1 MKENKIKWIL
11 PFLVFI
17 IGMGILVGTVDHLKA
32 NAKKQN
38 REMAGLNAMTYAE
51 RVKKDMT
58 KGIGV
63 TDTLKQIL
71 VSEHGKIS
79 RFSQVAENMMTN
91 SIQSI
96 QLAPEGIV
104 TEIYPEKGN
113 EAGKIDLIHD
123 KDRGEVSRYA
133 RDNGVF
139 TMQGPF
145 ELKQGGRG
153 IAVRNPVYLENDDGE
168 EVFWGFTGFPKM
180 FPDGRRTMR

>member
-79 RFSQVAENMMTN
+79 RFS
-91 SIQSI
+91 
-96 QLAPEGIV
+96 
-104 TEIYPEKGN
+104 
-113 EAGKIDLIHD
+113 
-123 KDRGEVSRYA
+123 
-133 RDNGVF
+133 
-139 TMQGPF
+139 
-145 ELKQGGRG
+145 
-153 IAVRNPVYLENDDGE
+153 
-168 EVFWGFTGFPKM
+168 
-180 FPDGRRTMR
+180 